1 MTELLALIGED
12 CRTVDAGSRIR
23 DYHLLRALAEV
34 GQLSVVAFRQRQR
47 SSLAHREL
55 PCVYYDLGH
64 RRATLSAVLRS
75 CSMQRLYH
83 EHSFDLSSHAAV
95 LRPLLEGASV
105 VHGSMLYP
113 VLHVQRILRHSGR
126 RPALIWDTQNYD
138 PEVWWRRSESG
149 PLRGRVAARAQAGLA
164 IRRTVE
170 AYHAADAIL
179 VCSENDDASLEALRV
194 SRGLTKKPVLVV
206 ENGFDASEWAGVDKA
221 SASGESLLAFG
232 SLNQA
237 STASGIKWFL
247 REVWPRVSRSRP
259 TATLTIAG
267 RRPDSELIRLADGP
281 RVRLVPDPPSIP
293 AIAAKSAA
301 IVVPQVWGTG
311 SKVKVIEAVASG
323 KPVIASPAAV
333 VGLEALSSYV
343 KLASDVSEWTSS
355 IEVVLGNGQGPL
367 GAAAAAEFVERY
379 SWAGLEKRYASFVR
393 ALLAER
399 VGAA

>member
-34 GQLSVVAFRQRQR
+34 GELSVAAFRQRQG

-55 PCVYYDLGH
+55 SCVYYDLGH
-64 RRATLSAVLRS
+64 RRATLSAVMRS
-75 CSMQRLYH
+75 CSMRSLYH
-83 EHSFDLSSHAAV
+83 ELSFDWSSHAAM

-113 VLHVQRILRHSGR
+113 VLHVQRMLRHSER
-126 RPALIWDTQNYD
+126 RPAVIWDTQNYD
-138 PEVWWRRSESG
+138 PQVWWRRSESG
-149 PLRGRVAARAQAGLA
+149 PLRGKIAARTQTGLA

-170 AYHAADAIL
+170 AYDAADAIL
-179 VCSENDDASLEALRV
+179 VCSQNDDVSLEALRV

-206 ENGFDASEWAGVDKA
+206 ENGYDASQWAGVRKG

-237 STASGIKWFL
+237 STGSGIKWFL

-267 RRPDSELIRLADGP
+267 RRPDSELIRLAQSP
-281 RVRLVPDPPSIP
+281 RVRLVSDPPSIP
-293 AIAAKSAA
+293 AIAAESAA

-311 SKVKVIEAVASG
+311 TKVKVIEAVASG
-323 KPVIASPAAV
+323 RPVIASPAAV
-333 VGLEALSSYV
+333 VGLEALSPYV
-343 KLASDVSEWTSS
+343 TLASNVSEWTSS
-355 IEVVLGNGQGPL
+355 IDGALRSGQGL
-367 GAAAAAEFVERY
+367 RGSAAGAEFVERY
-379 SWAGLEKRYASFVR
+379 SWGALGKRYASFVL
-393 ALLAER
+393 AVLAER
-399 VGAA
+399 VDAG